1 MGKHAVTIRAIDFK
15 GRPGWSGQRRRNP
28 FTVSGAIE
36 QEVEKLAVGD
46 GVEILA
52 VIDKMGDP
60 VSVSRVRMNL
70 GQIADELGR
79 YFATSTKDTD
89 FLRVIRLS

>member
-1 MGKHAVTIRAIDFK
+1 MQKSAVTIRAIDFK

-36 QEVEKLAVGD
+36 QEVEKLGVGD
-46 GVEILA
+46 GVEIFA

-60 VSVSRVRMNL
+60 VSVSKVRMHL
-70 GQIADELGR
+70 SQIADEMGR
-79 YFATSTKDTD
+79 YFATSTKGTD
-89 FLRVIRLS
+89 FLRVVRLS

>member
-1 MGKHAVTIRAIDFK
+1 MKKSAVTIRAIDFK

-46 GVEILA
+46 GVEILG
-52 VIDKMGDP
+52 VYDKMGDP
-60 VSVSRVRMNL
+60 ISVSKVRMNL
-70 GQIADELGR
+70 SQIADELGR